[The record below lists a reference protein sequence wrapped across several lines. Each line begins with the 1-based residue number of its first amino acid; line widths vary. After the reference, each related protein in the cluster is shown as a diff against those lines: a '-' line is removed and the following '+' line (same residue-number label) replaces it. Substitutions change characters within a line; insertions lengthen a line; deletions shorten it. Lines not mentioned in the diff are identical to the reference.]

1 MSDLLR
7 LLYQPT
13 PPRAS
18 VAARIPR
25 APSPNVPVEDMT
37 FAERVWTDLEMWPE
51 GKRDGYTSEYDPL
64 KFGY

>member
-18 VAARIPR
+18 VAARPR

-37 FAERVWTDLEMWPE
+37 FAERVWADLEMWPQ
-51 GKRDGYTSEYDPL
+51 GKRDGYTAEYDPL
-64 KFGY
+64 KY